1 MRGLFLLTL
10 ALMVPVAAEARL
22 PLPPSG
28 QRPPPRIVSFAPPPS
43 VVACQGGEA
52 RLVESAPIHAR
63 IWQPWVPPVMA
74 GVTQQIPPPPSP
86 PTSDIYT
93 FSIDAEGAVI
103 DLTRPSAPTQ
113 WPGDEQAAALA
124 KWRFAPG
131 APARGCRL
139 DLAPTTVALSEAS
152 PARLFE
158 MIALQGSQAPS
169 AVREALSKLGDCQKQ
184 PVRRPQIVVYPDLR
198 AFDNTSTSPAWAGIQ
213 YGIDANGAV
222 RDVTIVARGGEAAFA
237 DTAAASVT
245 ESRFLSGSPRTACY
259 AVFSASA
266 RATPARP
273 RPELKAYKR
282 PGDSCE
288 VTREALYIPEAKM
301 YPPAYAAR
309 KVTGWAILRFDVAPW
324 GAVGNIEVL
333 ASQPSDAFGA
343 AARNLVASA
352 RPNPPASGYRGCLVP
367 VTYAI
372 PDAVEGDS

>member
-10 ALMVPVAAEARL
+10 ALIAPVAAQARL

-28 QRPPPRIVSFAPPPS
+28 PRPPPRIVSFAPPPS
-43 VVACQGGEA
+43 VVACQSGQA
-52 RLVESAPIHAR
+52 TLVESAPFHDR
-63 IWQPWVPPVMA
+63 LWHPWVPPVMA
-74 GVTQQIPPPPSP
+74 GTTQQSP
-86 PTSDIYT
+86 PAPPTADTYT

-103 DLTRPSAPTQ
+103 DLTRLSMPTM

-124 KWRFAPG
+124 TWRFAAG
-131 APARGCRL
+131 APAKGCRL
-139 DLAPTTVALSEAS
+139 DLTPTTVALSEAS
-152 PARLFE
+152 PAKLFE
-158 MIALQGSQAPS
+158 IIALQGRQAPPVVS
-169 AVREALSKLGDCQKQ
+169 EALSKRGDCHKQ

-198 AFDNTSTSPAWAGIQ
+198 AFDNTSIAPAWAGIQ

-222 RDVTIVARGGEAAFA
+222 RDVTIVARHGEAAFA

-259 AVFSASA
+259 AVFSAST

-282 PGDSCE
+282 PGDTCE
-288 VTREALYIPEAKM
+288 VTREALNIPEAKM

-309 KVTGWAILRFDVAPW
+309 KVPGWAILRFDVAPW

-343 AARNLVASA
+343 AARNLVANA

-367 VTYAI
+367 VIYAI

>member
-1 MRGLFLLTL
+1 MAGTTQQS
-10 ALMVPVAAEARL
+10 
-22 PLPPSG
+22 PP
-28 QRPPPRIVSFAPPPS
+28 APPT
-43 VVACQGGEA
+43 A
-52 RLVESAPIHAR
+52 
-63 IWQPWVPPVMA
+63 
-74 GVTQQIPPPPSP
+74 
-86 PTSDIYT
+86 DIYT
-93 FSIDAEGAVI
+93 FSIDAEGAVT
-103 DLTRPSAPTQ
+103 DLTRLSMPTM

-124 KWRFAPG
+124 TWRFAAG
-131 APARGCRL
+131 APAKGCRL
-139 DLAPTTVALSEAS
+139 DLTPTTVALSEAS
-152 PARLFE
+152 PAKLFE
-158 MIALQGSQAPS
+158 IIALQGRQAPP
-169 AVREALSKLGDCQKQ
+169 AVSEALSKRGDCHKQ

-198 AFDNTSTSPAWAGIQ
+198 AFDNTSIAPAWAGIQ

-222 RDVTIVARGGEAAFA
+222 RDVTIVARHGEAAFA
-237 DTAAASVT
+237 DTAAASVA

-282 PGDSCE
+282 PGDTCE
-288 VTREALYIPEAKM
+288 VTREALNIPEAKM

-309 KVTGWAILRFDVAPW
+309 KVPGWAILRFDVAPW

-343 AARNLVASA
+343 AARNLVANA

-367 VTYAI
+367 VIYAI